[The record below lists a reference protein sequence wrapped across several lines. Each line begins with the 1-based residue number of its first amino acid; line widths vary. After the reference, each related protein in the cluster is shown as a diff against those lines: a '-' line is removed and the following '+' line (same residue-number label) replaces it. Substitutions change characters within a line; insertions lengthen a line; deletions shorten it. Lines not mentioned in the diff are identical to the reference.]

1 MTQRQILEQYLGL
14 LREVHS
20 LTLTENSRLRAG
32 HLPERK
38 LQAEKSDLSRRL
50 DVIIHEVAGTTPSP
64 EPERAHTRTLQNR
77 LQEQMLQTILL
88 DRENESLLLK
98 LSFERCTVPL
108 QSAPAAV
115 VRRAYFS

>member
-1 MTQRQILEQYLGL
+1 MNQRQILEQYLSL

-32 HLPERK
+32 QMPDAA
-38 LQAEKSDLSRRL
+38 LQKEKRALSGRL
-50 DVIIHEVAGTTPSP
+50 DLIIHGIAESLPSP
-64 EPERAHTRTLQNR
+64 EPERAQTRALQNR

-98 LSFERCTVPL
+98 LSFERCTSRMQP
-108 QSAPAAV
+108 APVAA
-115 VRRAYFS
+115 VRRAYSA